1 MKKLLTI
8 LLGFFAIISISG
20 CGKSENPDNVIYAQR
35 QSTDFTWEVVEPG
48 KDPVQVFHQ
57 EVMISPTWGQSN
69 KYASERGDFDI
80 WQIIGL
86 VLLVVLAVAI
96 YGRATEASWFPN
108 IKPAALGAI
117 MFVLAAGSLS
127 SFKWQ
132 SSSIKWNND
141 KWVKK
146 EVYDKAIKE
155 TGSTKPIWDSLRSEC
170 KIVFGP
176 YECYGKK

>member
-8 LLGFFAIISISG
+8 LLGFFAIISFAG
-20 CGKSENPDNVIYAQR
+20 CGKDQTPDNVIHGER
-35 QSTDFTWEVVEPG
+35 QSTDFKWEVVEPG
-48 KDPVQVFHQ
+48 KDPVQVFPK

-69 KYASERGDFDI
+69 KYASERGDFST
-80 WQIIGL
+80 WQWIGL
-86 VLLVVLAVAI
+86 ILLVVLVVVVYA
-96 YGRATEASWFPN
+96 RATERIN
-108 IKPAALGAI
+108 INPIAMGAL
-117 MFVLAAGSLS
+117 MLLLSAGSLT

-155 TGSTKPIWDSLRSEC
+155 SGSTKPIWDSLRREC
-170 KIVFGP
+170 KIAYGP
-176 YECYGKK
+176 YECYEKK

>member
-20 CGKSENPDNVIYAQR
+20 CGKNQKPDNVIYGQR
-35 QSTDFTWEVVEPG
+35 QSTDFTWEIVEPG
-48 KDPVQVFHQ
+48 KNPVQVFHQ

-69 KYASERGDFDI
+69 KYASERGDFLV
-80 WQIIGL
+80 WQVVGFVL
-86 VLLVVLAVAI
+86 LALLLVVI
-96 YGRATEASWFPN
+96 YGRSTQASWFPN
-108 IKPAALGAI
+108 ISSMALGVT
-117 MFVLAAGSLS
+117 MFVLAAGSLT

-132 SSSIKWNND
+132 SSSIRWNND

-170 KIVFGP
+170 RIVWGP
-176 YECYGKK
+176 YDCYKKK